1 MRLQMD
7 KSNFL
12 ADDFQQIARKSDDA
26 VYELIK
32 QKEREK
38 SKGARSSKADQQN
51 PRPKIKRE
59 VKRPQADVAKVTASK
74 PETKSK
80 REHPVE
86 PPKEWGRPVA
96 ILNTRIPQEL
106 SDLIDDLVYR
116 SKKSG
121 TPTTKQAITIEALK
135 ELVLKQL

>member
-1 MRLQMD
+1 MD

-26 VYELIK
+26 VFELLK

-38 SKGARSSKADQQN
+38 SKEARTSKADQQN
-51 PRPKIKRE
+51 TRPKIKRE
-59 VKRPQADVAKVTASK
+59 VKRPQSDVARETAPK
-74 PETKSK
+74 PEKKSK

-86 PPKEWGRPVA
+86 SPKEWGRPVA

-116 SKKSG
+116 TKKDGS
-121 TPTTKQAITIEALK
+121 PKTKQAITIEALVK
-135 ELVLKQL
+135 YVSSQRS

>member
-32 QKEREK
+32 QTEREK
-38 SKGARSSKADQQN
+38 SKEAKRSKADQQN

-59 VKRPQADVAKVTASK
+59 VKRPQSDVAETVPK
-74 PETKSK
+74 PEKKAK
-80 REHPVE
+80 REKPVD

-116 SKKSG
+116 TKKEG
-121 TPTTKQAITIEALK
+121 KPKTKQAITIEALAK
-135 ELVLKQL
+135 YVASQRS